1 MRVTFSAIS
10 SREACVMMGTAPDE
24 VKQQFITSDRVV
36 YERVVEFPLW
46 DDYNQYIQS
55 DIADIKNVGGTEAG
69 AITAGKFLEHF
80 TAYDWIRLD
89 IAGSVFVK
97 SADHYRSPNGTG
109 YGVRLLYNFVK
120 SFLSKQFKAYHALW
134 GVRLLLTENQLFVHP
149 KGYAIICSI

>member
-10 SREACVMMGTAPDE
+10 GREACVMMGTAPDE
-24 VKQQFITSDRVV
+24 VKQQLITSGRVV

-89 IAGSVFVK
+89 IAGPVFVK